1 MSGAKKEQ
9 TLNDL
14 MLFVTHQSIAE
25 FNASK
30 LRSFS
35 DIDIN
40 FQNRIADEVN
50 KGFDTRDEMNEV
62 FREIADE
69 FDVSPDHVWRTYYSE
84 EWK

>member
-1 MSGAKKEQ
+1 MFEAKWKTEYREEQ
-9 TLNDL
+9 
-14 MLFVTHQSIAE
+14 
-25 FNASK
+25 

-35 DIDIN
+35 DIDIE

-69 FDVSPDHVWRTYYSE
+69 FDVSPDHVWRTYYSG